1 MNLISLNLL
10 NFFIS
15 DVRDGLG
22 PFLAVFL
29 QKNHWEVDQIGWIM
43 TISGLTGMIMTTP
56 ISTLADIIYAK
67 RAIIIISALI
77 IIIACCLNYF
87 YPFFYITISAQIM
100 TAIAGAAIPPA
111 INAITL
117 GLVGQNKFDH
127 QLGQNESY
135 NHGGNAFSAMM
146 AGIFSFYFGLKAVF
160 ALMILWAIL
169 SIITIQFIRPEQI
182 DYKAARG
189 LSETHTDPQ
198 PISDLLKNKQLLVL
212 AITVA
217 LFHLANAAM
226 LPLLSQAMVARNT
239 AVNPGAYTALTIIIA
254 QITMIPMALLAAKI
268 AQTKGYKSIFIFA
281 LIALPIR
288 GLLAGLIQY
297 PYILIPVQMLDGVGA
312 GLMGVAV
319 LGLTARILNGS
330 GRINTGIGIIMTVQ
344 GIGASL
350 SPSLAGTIAKYY
362 HYNMA
367 FLALSFIAVVGL
379 SFWLIVNAN
388 KSQLRIT

>member
-1 MNLISLNLL
+1 MNMIPLNLL

-29 QKNHWEVDQIGWIM
+29 QQNHWEVDQIGWVM
-43 TISGLTGMIMTTP
+43 TISGLTGMIITTP
-56 ISTLADIIYAK
+56 ISTLADIIHAK

-77 IIIACCLNYF
+77 IILACCLNYY
-87 YPFFYITISAQIM
+87 YPFFYVTLSAQIL

-117 GLVGQNKFDH
+117 GLVGQKGFDH
-127 QLGQNESY
+127 QLGRNESY
-135 NHGGNAFSAMM
+135 NHGGNACSAMM
-146 AGIFSFYFGLKAVF
+146 TGIFSYYFGLKAVF
-160 ALMILWAIL
+160 ALMVIWTIL
-169 SIITIQFIRPEQI
+169 SIITIQFIRPEKI

-189 LSETHTDPQ
+189 LNETQKDPR
-198 PISDLLKNKQLLVL
+198 PISDLLKNTHLLVL
-212 AITVA
+212 AITVT

-226 LPLLSQAMVARNT
+226 LPLLSQAMVARGT
-239 AVNPGAYTALTIIIA
+239 AGNAGTYTALTIIIA
-254 QITMIPMALLAAKI
+254 QMTMIPMALLASQM

-288 GLLAGLIQY
+288 GLLAGMIQH
-297 PYILIPVQMLDGVGA
+297 PFILIPVQMLDGIGA

-319 LGLTARILNGS
+319 PGLTAKILSGS
-330 GRINTGIGIIMTVQ
+330 GRINSGIGIIMTVQ

-350 SPSLAGTIAKYY
+350 SPSIAGIIAKHY

-367 FLALSFIAVVGL
+367 FLALSLIAVIGL
-379 SFWLIVNAN
+379 CFWLVAN
-388 KSQLRIT
+388 NSNSPYKIS

>member
-1 MNLISLNLL
+1 MIPLNLL

-29 QKNHWEVDQIGWIM
+29 QQNHWEVDQIGWIM
-43 TISGLTGMIMTTP
+43 TISGLTGMIITTP
-56 ISTLADIIYAK
+56 ISTLADIIHAK
-67 RAIIIISALI
+67 RAVIIISALTI
-77 IIIACCLNYF
+77 ILACCLNYY
-87 YPFFYITISAQIM
+87 YPFFYITLSAQIL

-117 GLVGQNKFDH
+117 GLVGQKGFDH
-127 QLGQNESY
+127 QLGRNESY

-146 AGIFSFYFGLKAVF
+146 AGVFSYYFGLKAVF
-160 ALMILWAIL
+160 ALMVVWTIL

-189 LSETHTDPQ
+189 LNETHKDPK
-198 PISDLLKNKQLLVL
+198 PISDLLKNKHLLVL

-226 LPLLSQAMVARNT
+226 LPLLSQAMVARGAAGN
-239 AVNPGAYTALTIIIA
+239 AGAYTALTIIIA
-254 QITMIPMALLAAKI
+254 QMTMIPMALLAAKI

-288 GLLAGLIQY
+288 GLLAGMIQH
-297 PYILIPVQMLDGVGA
+297 PYVLVPVQMLDGVGA

-319 LGLTARILNGS
+319 PGLTAKILDGS

-344 GIGASL
+344 GVGASL
-350 SPSLAGTIAKYY
+350 SPSIAGIIAKHY

-367 FLALSFIAVVGL
+367 FLTLSLIAVIGVC
-379 SFWLIVNAN
+379 FWLLAN
-388 KSQLRIT
+388 NSKSPYKIS